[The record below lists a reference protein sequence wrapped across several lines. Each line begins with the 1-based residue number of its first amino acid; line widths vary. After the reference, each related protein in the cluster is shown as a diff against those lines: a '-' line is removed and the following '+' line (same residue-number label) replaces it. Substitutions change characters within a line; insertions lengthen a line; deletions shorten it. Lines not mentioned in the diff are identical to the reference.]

1 MANRFDVN
9 IQIVPA
15 AAYQGMAFYSFG
27 QRRSLGVR
35 GINKLV
41 NMYARF
47 LLTPIGT
54 DSVDLTFGTVLPGLI
69 GSNVALTDAQEI
81 LQASVTA
88 TTDAIHGFQVGRGSV
103 PDDERLATAEVT
115 QFILI
120 EEAPGFAAQ
129 ILIRNTTNE
138 MMSLVLP
145 SLSVVSP

>member
-1 MANRFDVN
+1 MASRFDVN
-9 IQIVPA
+9 VQIVPA
-15 AAYQGMAFYSFG
+15 AAYEGMAFYSFG

-41 NMYARF
+41 NMFARY

-54 DSVDLTFGTVLPGLI
+54 DSVDLSFGTVLPGLI
-69 GSNVALTDAQEI
+69 GSNVALTDAQEV

-88 TTDAIHGFQVGRGSV
+88 TTDAIHAFQAGRGSV

-115 QFILI
+115 RFILI

-129 ILIRNTTNE
+129 ILIRNTANE
-138 MMSLVLP
+138 TMPLVLP

>member
-1 MANRFDVN
+1 MASRFDVN
-9 IQIVPA
+9 VQIVPA
-15 AAYQGMAFYSFG
+15 AAYDGMAFYSFG

-41 NMYARF
+41 NMFARY

-54 DSVDLTFGTVLPGLI
+54 DSVDLAFGTVLPGLI
-69 GSNVALTDAQEI
+69 GSNVALTDAQEV

-88 TTDAIHGFQVGRGSV
+88 TTDAIHAFQAGRGSV

-115 QFILI
+115 RFILI

-129 ILIRNTTNE
+129 ILIRNTANE
-138 MMSLVLP
+138 TMSLVLP

>member
-9 IQIVPA
+9 IQIVPV

-27 QRRSLGVR
+27 QKRSLGVR

-54 DSVDLTFGTVLPGLI
+54 DSVDLAFGTVLSGLI
-69 GSNVALTDAQEI
+69 GSNVALTDAQEV
-81 LQASVTA
+81 LQASVT
-88 TTDAIHGFQVGRGSV
+88 TTTNAIHAFQAGRGSV

-115 QFILI
+115 RFILI

-129 ILIRNTTNE
+129 VLIRNTANQT
-138 MMSLVLP
+138 MSLVLP

>member
-15 AAYQGMAFYSFG
+15 TAYQGMAFYSFG
-27 QRRSLGVR
+27 QKRSLGVR

-41 NMYARF
+41 NMFARY

-54 DSVDLTFGTVLPGLI
+54 DSVDLSFGTVLPGLI
-69 GSNVALTDAQEI
+69 GSNVALTDAQEV

-88 TTDAIHGFQVGRGSV
+88 TTDAIHAFQAGRGSV

-115 QFILI
+115 RFILI

-129 ILIRNTTNE
+129 ILIRNTANE
-138 MMSLVLP
+138 TMPLVLP

>member
-9 IQIVPA
+9 VQIVPA
-15 AAYQGMAFYSFG
+15 AAYDGMAFYSFG

-54 DSVDLTFGTVLPGLI
+54 DSVDLAFGTVLSGLI
-69 GSNVALTDAQEI
+69 GSNVALTDAQEV
-81 LQASVTA
+81 LQTSVTA
-88 TTDAIHGFQVGRGSV
+88 TTDAIRAFQAGRGSV

-129 ILIRNTTNE
+129 ILIRNIANQT
-138 MMSLVLP
+138 MSLVLP